1 MIVEEAVVTPTVV
14 ELYEAAM
21 RACRHWKDG
30 PAARAEMRKAC
41 IEVPSDQRAE
51 LIAHFVKAYPEK
63 EKPAEVGLPSQ
74 L

>member
-1 MIVEEAVVTPTVV
+1 MIVAETIITPTVG

-21 RACRHWKDG
+21 RACRQWKDG
-30 PAARAEMRKAC
+30 PAAWAEMRKAC